1 MFSHATQVSRMNMVM
16 LKLFLRSGS
25 EDTEYTKIGQM
36 MSGFQKFSFA

>member
-1 MFSHATQVSRMNMVM
+1 MLSHAKNVSRKNTVM

-25 EDTEYTKIGQM
+25 EDAEYTRIGQM